1 MAAAKGSGHRPPGFT
16 AVTPYLLT
24 NDTDRL
30 VAFVRAA
37 FGAEDVDEAY
47 SDKEGIV
54 HAALRIEGCT
64 VEIGRAG
71 GPWKPLT
78 AGIHLYVPDVEAAYA
93 RALAAGG
100 KSLHEVRSMDYVER
114 AAAVEDPSGNHWYIA
129 TYKG

>member
-1 MAAAKGSGHRPPGFT
+1 MAATSVSGHVPPGFN

-24 NDTDRL
+24 TDTNRL

-47 SDKEGIV
+47 SDKDGIV

-64 VEIGRAG
+64 VEVGRSG
-71 GPWKPLT
+71 GPWKPLA
-78 AGIHLYVPDVEAAYA
+78 AGIHLYVADVEAAYA

-100 KSLHEVRSMDYVER
+100 KSLHGVRSMDYGER
-114 AAAVEDPSGNHWYIA
+114 AAAVEDPSGNHWYVA
-129 TYKG
+129 THTG